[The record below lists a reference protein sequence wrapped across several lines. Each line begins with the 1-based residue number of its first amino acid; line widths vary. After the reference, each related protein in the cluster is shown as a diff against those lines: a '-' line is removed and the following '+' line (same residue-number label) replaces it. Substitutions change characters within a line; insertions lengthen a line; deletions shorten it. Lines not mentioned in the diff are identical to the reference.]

1 MFSKKQA
8 MLQPEK
14 AKQLMPISPKHLWI
28 AIDYAAFRSL
38 MKSEQKDEKQRTIP
52 PITNPQIKNAQ
63 SGMNTLQEQLQNLR
77 KRVDEQAEEIRRLQQ
92 TAPQ

>member
-1 MFSKKQA
+1 MT
-8 MLQPEK
+8 
-14 AKQLMPISPKHLWI
+14 ISPKNLWI
-28 AIDYAAFRSL
+28 AIDYAAFGPL
-38 MKSEQKDEKQRTIP
+38 MESEQNGEKQRTIP

-92 TAPQ
+92 IAPQ